1 MATEKEAL
9 AELGAKIQARTNLIQ
24 SIKEFIQGLIAR
36 INDADDVDQIRAFAA
51 EMSAQDSDLAQFI
64 VDNTPAAPVANETG
78 PAVEPTPA
86 PEVPAE
92 PVQ

>member
-9 AELGAKIQARTNLIQ
+9 AELGSKIQARTNLLQ

-36 INDADDVDQIRAFAA
+36 INDADDIDQIKALTA
-51 EMSAQDSDLAQFI
+51 ELSAQDSDIAQFI

-78 PAVEPTPA
+78 PPVED
-86 PEVPAE
+86 VPAE
-92 PVQ
+92 PVL